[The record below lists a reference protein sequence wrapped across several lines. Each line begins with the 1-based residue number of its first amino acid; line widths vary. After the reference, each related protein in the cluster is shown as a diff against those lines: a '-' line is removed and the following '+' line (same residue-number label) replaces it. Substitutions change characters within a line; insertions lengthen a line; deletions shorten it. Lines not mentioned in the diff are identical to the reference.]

1 METNSETEVQPTISA
16 RAGLMRGV
24 RIWPDPD
31 GILLSPFEEQG
42 HKMGYVFVY
51 GEDEPAVF
59 DGKEWHSVLSEGYQ
73 WSNMQEDIA
82 AQYYLI
88 LEHAEKNEAYK
99 TLAGYITGGA
109 APAF

>member
-1 METNSETEVQPTISA
+1 METNSELTINP

-31 GILLSPFEEQG
+31 GILCSPFEEQG

-51 GEDEPAVF
+51 GEEEPAVF
-59 DGKEWHSVLSEGYQ
+59 DGKTWHPVLAEGFS
-73 WSNMQEDIA
+73 WDTMQEDVA

-88 LEHAEKNEAYK
+88 VEHAQKNEAYQ
-99 TLAGYITGGA
+99 TLASYVTGGA
-109 APAF
+109 VPAA

>member
-1 METNSETEVQPTISA
+1 MESNSEIAINP

-24 RIWPDPD
+24 RIWPDPE
-31 GILLSPFEEQG
+31 GILSSPFEEQG

-51 GEDEPAVF
+51 GEEEPAVF
-59 DGKEWHSVLSEGYQ
+59 DGKEWHPVLADGHD
-73 WSNMQEDIA
+73 WSDMQEKIA

-88 LEHAEKNEAYK
+88 MEYAEKNEAYK
-99 TLAGYITGGA
+99 TLAGYVSGGT